1 MSIKE
6 LPESLIEA
14 SKDILDESAE
24 QYSALHERFMML
36 GLKRFGVKRESQLNE
51 IDRRALNAWV
61 QVHLAEA
68 SSCGMSYEDHM
79 PNDEVFYNSDGEQ
92 RTDLGEEE
100 ESDESDES
108 DETDE
113 LDEALDSTKGSEE
126 VEAKEKED
134 ESEKSEIKESIA
146 IDTDGVA
153 TNGAVAVGDAEK
165 AEPVHVDILRTSTP
179 AENVCEFRL
188 LLQYATH
195 KAIQIY
201 PPMDMPAAK
210 TASELK
216 TLVES
221 MPFYNK
227 EVQNALQ
234 LAIEMEKE

>member
-24 QYSALHERFMML
+24 RYSALHERFMML

-51 IDRRALNAWV
+51 LDRRALDAWV

-92 RTDLGEEE
+92 RVDLGEEE
-100 ESDESDES
+100 ESDDSDEIDEAVESSDES
-108 DETDE
+108 GAVVD
-113 LDEALDSTKGSEE
+113 KKKEE
-126 VEAKEKED
+126 
-134 ESEKSEIKESIA
+134 SEIKESIA
-146 IDTDGVA
+146 IEPDEVA
-153 TNGAVAVGDAEK
+153 TNGAVAVGDADK

-179 AENVCEFRL
+179 TENVCEFRL